1 MVYIKGVKIEVTMNE
16 RGTITIP
23 AALRKSFGLQAHER
37 LIIEDTDQGLLL
49 RPSVSVPIEIY
60 TEERIKEF
68 NRDEEAIAEVLP
80 ELEK

>member
-1 MVYIKGVKIEVTMNE
+1 MKVEVKMNE

-23 AALRKSFGLQAHER
+23 AALRKSFGLKGQER
-37 LIIEDTDQGLLL
+37 LIIEDTEEGLLL

-68 NRDEEAIAEVLP
+68 TKDEQAIADVLP
-80 ELEK
+80 ELEQ

>member
-1 MVYIKGVKIEVTMNE
+1 MNE

-23 AALRKSFGLQAHER
+23 AALRKSFGLKSHER
-37 LIIEDTDQGLLL
+37 LIIEDTEEGLLL

-68 NRDEEAIAEVLP
+68 AKDEKAIADILP
-80 ELEK
+80 ELES